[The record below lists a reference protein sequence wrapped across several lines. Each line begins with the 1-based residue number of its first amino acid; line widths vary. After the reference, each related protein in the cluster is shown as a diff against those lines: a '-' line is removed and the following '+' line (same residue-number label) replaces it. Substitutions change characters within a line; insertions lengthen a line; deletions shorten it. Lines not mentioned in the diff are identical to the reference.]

1 MNPKSSIM
9 TKARVNQFIKLGFD
23 SDVAYLLATGDRD
36 TIEEV
41 KANNEVLETE
51 FNTKKTEAK
60 DFNLDDFNT
69 NENVKNQNNPMYV
82 EDKKKRIGKI
92 VIDETGKRTIL
103 YEN

>member
-23 SDVAYLLATGDRD
+23 SDVAFLLATGDRD

-51 FNTKKTEAK
+51 FNTKKAEAK
-60 DFNLDDFNT
+60 EKEEPPTFNLDDFNM

-82 EDKKKRIGKI
+82 EDKKK
-92 VIDETGKRTIL
+92 E
-103 YEN
+103 